1 MLRVLII
8 TRFRRRN
15 VNIVCFLAF
24 KNAYFY
30 TVGAEF
36 SFFTTLSVK
45 EWKFLHGQSKKE
57 LYSYTLK
64 ALKKGN
70 YHTLVEVYLF
80 LHPAPHINYFN
91 IDQY

>member
-1 MLRVLII
+1 MLRVPII

-45 EWKFLHGQSKKE
+45 EWKFLHGHHFVRERMEIFTRSE
-57 LYSYTLK
+57 
-64 ALKKGN
+64 
-70 YHTLVEVYLF
+70 
-80 LHPAPHINYFN
+80 
-91 IDQY
+91 